1 MLSTLISKA
10 LFSFQFIKD
19 LHSWPLTSA
28 HGLTWT
34 EASWDFLQALTA
46 NHLNGFSALFSM
58 SVSVDDKNSSR
69 YIIAVS
75 KITKTHVHKV
85 WLIDLVPPGHN
96 LTPKQTSKVDPKSVL
111 GLLKSFYI

>member
-1 MLSTLISKA
+1 MKQNIYANVNFMKYFMLSTLISKA
-10 LFSFQFIKD
+10 PFSFQFIKD

-28 HGLTWT
+28 HGLAWT

-85 WLIDLVPPGHN
+85 WLIYYCQATTLHQSRHQ
-96 LTPKQTSKVDPKSVL
+96 K
-111 GLLKSFYI
+111 